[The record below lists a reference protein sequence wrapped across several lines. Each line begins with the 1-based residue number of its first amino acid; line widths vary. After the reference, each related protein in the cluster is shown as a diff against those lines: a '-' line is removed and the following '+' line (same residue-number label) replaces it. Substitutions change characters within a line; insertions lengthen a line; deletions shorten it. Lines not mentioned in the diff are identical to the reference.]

1 MQNFLDFE
9 KPLLDIQAKMEEL
22 RHLKDTSE
30 NIANELSSLQDKFDK
45 KLLEIYEDLT
55 PFQKVKVCRHQDR
68 PKFDDIVEKIFDK
81 SEYLSGD
88 RLYADDTSLKGCLTK
103 IEDKKFLV
111 LGNDKGKDIDS
122 RVKNNFGMAK
132 PEGYRKAQRLFKIAS
147 KFNIPIVTFIDT
159 PGAFPGV
166 EAEDRGQ
173 SEAIASSIKNSLS
186 VNSPIFSFVIG
197 EGGSGGA
204 VAMGMGNKV
213 VMLEHSIYSVIS
225 PEGCASILWR
235 NTEFSKKAAETLKLT
250 SADCKNFKII
260 DDIIPEPH
268 GGAHRHPIK
277 QSEILKAKII
287 SLIDELKQISIK
299 ELVQIRKEKYLNINT
314 KVAHLTS
321 IFSA

>member
-1 MQNFLDFE
+1 
-9 KPLLDIQAKMEEL
+9 MEEL

-30 NIANELSSLQDKFDK
+30 NIANELSNLQDKFDK
-45 KLLEIYEDLT
+45 KLYEIYEDLT

-81 SEYLSGD
+81 AEYLSGD

-111 LGNDKGKDIDS
+111 IGNDKGKDIDS

-235 NTEFSKKAAETLKLT
+235 SINHSEKAAENLKLT
-250 SADCKNFKII
+250 AQDLFELEVIDEII
-260 DDIIPEPH
+260 KEPI
-268 GGAHRHPIK
+268 GGAHRNIN
-277 QSEILKAKII
+277 ETC
-287 SLIDELKQISIK
+287 ELIK
-299 ELVQIRKEKYLNINT
+299 ECLLRFSREFENMTSDEIVLHREKKYLEIGKKFLEN
-314 KVAHLTS
+314 
-321 IFSA
+321 

>member
-30 NIANELSSLQDKFDK
+30 NIANELSNLQEKFDK
-45 KLLEIYEDLT
+45 KLYEIYEDLT

-81 SEYLSGD
+81 AEYLSGD

-111 LGNDKGKDIDS
+111 IGNDKGKDIDS

-235 NTEFSKKAAETLKLT
+235 SINHSEKAAENLKLT
-250 SADCKNFKII
+250 AQDLFELEVIDEII
-260 DDIIPEPH
+260 KEPI
-268 GGAHRHPIK
+268 GGAHRNIN
-277 QSEILKAKII
+277 ETC
-287 SLIDELKQISIK
+287 ELIK
-299 ELVQIRKEKYLNINT
+299 ECLLRFSREFENMTSDEIVLHREKKYLEIGKKFLEN
-314 KVAHLTS
+314 
-321 IFSA
+321 

>member
-30 NIANELSSLQDKFDK
+30 NIANELSNLQDKFDK
-45 KLLEIYEDLT
+45 KLYEIYEDLT

-81 SEYLSGD
+81 AEYLSGD
-88 RLYADDTSLKGCLTK
+88 RLYADDSSLKGCLTK

-111 LGNDKGKDIDS
+111 IGNDKGKDIDS

-204 VAMGMGNKV
+204 VAMGMGNRV

-235 NTEFSKKAAETLKLT
+235 SINHSEKAAENLKLT
-250 SADCKNFKII
+250 AQDLFELEVIDEII
-260 DDIIPEPH
+260 KEPI
-268 GGAHRHPIK
+268 GGAHRNIN
-277 QSEILKAKII
+277 ETC
-287 SLIDELKQISIK
+287 ELIK
-299 ELVQIRKEKYLNINT
+299 ECLLRFSREFENMTSDEIVLHREKKYLEIGKKFLEN
-314 KVAHLTS
+314 
-321 IFSA
+321 

>member
-30 NIANELSSLQDKFDK
+30 NIANELSNLQDKFDK
-45 KLLEIYEDLT
+45 KLHEIYEDLT

-81 SEYLSGD
+81 AEYLSGD

-111 LGNDKGKDIDS
+111 IGNDKGKDIDS

-235 NTEFSKKAAETLKLT
+235 SINHSEKAAENLKLT
-250 SADCKNFKII
+250 AQDLFELEVIDEII
-260 DDIIPEPH
+260 KEPI
-268 GGAHRHPIK
+268 GGAHRNIN
-277 QSEILKAKII
+277 ETC
-287 SLIDELKQISIK
+287 ELIK
-299 ELVQIRKEKYLNINT
+299 ECLLRFSREFENMTSDEIVFHREKKYLEIGKKFLEN
-314 KVAHLTS
+314 
-321 IFSA
+321 